1 MLLDN
6 NFSGFRIPD
15 GFVELTYKKMQSVQ
29 KAPDLQ
35 SQKYLLNVRNNSSV
49 SKAGKLQFQTDF
61 PSIRKS
67 YILVK
72 MIPIL
77 KPRTLELTKG
87 NFASQTKE
95 NNAYYSKIRLTV
107 IRSKQ
112 TSGAVNLKK
121 LLSLA

>member
-1 MLLDN
+1 
-6 NFSGFRIPD
+6 
-15 GFVELTYKKMQSVQ
+15 MQSVQ

-112 TSGAVNLKK
+112 TSGAVNFKK
-121 LLSLA
+121 LLSLAWGYIFSKSKR